1 MIGIDINCCGYGA
14 FLVKRKG
21 ICATRENK
29 SSLQF
34 DPHQCSVP
42 PLAAGAGTGAGH
54 VIGRWAA
61 AIVGA
66 AKNIAAKLESFQTAR
81 FLREAPCG
89 ALAGNRAQARGPIA
103 AAMPYRGN
111 GTGESKA
118 GIGFNEALH
127 SLRRMPMGEPGECQ
141 GGIGHAPT
149 LAMSAMVR
157 ACFGVAFFNLPM
169 QMPVSLKI
177 RRDNSIDAES
187 SPFSM
192 ALR

>member
-1 MIGIDINCCGYGA
+1 M
-14 FLVKRKG
+14 FERKG
-21 ICATRENK
+21 VSGIRAEI
-29 SSLQF
+29 SSLPTAI
-34 DPHQCSVP
+34 DWRSVLL
-42 PLAAGAGTGAGH
+42 LAVGAGTGAGH
-54 VIGRWAA
+54 VIGRWAV

-66 AKNIAAKLESFQTAR
+66 AKNIAAKLEGFQTPR
-81 FLREAPCG
+81 IVRKAPRG
-89 ALAGNRAQARGPIA
+89 ALAGNRAPAGGTIA
-103 AAMPYRGN
+103 AAMPDRGN

-118 GIGFNEALH
+118 GIGFDEALH